1 MLGYAVETRSIQ
13 RKPAPAT
20 LALIIVGHAA
30 LILAV
35 MSAKMTLPERLRDPP
50 IIIDSIDLPKDPPPP
65 EATPQPRPSP
75 VETRI
80 DQVPIIV
87 PTPGL
92 SDALPL
98 DRGPPTLLPPLGSGS
113 GSAPFPQPN
122 LDPPAHVPVRAAPRM
137 ATPDSALRPPYPE
150 AKRRLEEEDSLRL
163 RLSIDVQGRVRSVD
177 PVGRADPVFLDAAR
191 KHLLRHWRYTPAT
204 EDGRAVPA
212 VILVTLRFRLDD

>member
-1 MLGYAVETRSIQ
+1 MLGYAVETRVIQ

-65 EATPQPRPSP
+65 EATPQPRSSP

-98 DRGPPTLLPPLGSGS
+98 DRGPPTLLPPFGKTL
-113 GSAPFPQPN
+113 
-122 LDPPAHVPVRAAPRM
+122 
-137 ATPDSALRPPYPE
+137 LRCWPPE
-150 AKRRLEEEDSLRL
+150 AIWGLICQRTARRSGFVGLRKT
-163 RLSIDVQGRVRSVD
+163 SMCS
-177 PVGRADPVFLDAAR
+177 
-191 KHLLRHWRYTPAT
+191 
-204 EDGRAVPA
+204 
-212 VILVTLRFRLDD
+212 